1 MIHPLLTSSAADG
14 QTIGVVLLVA
24 AALGILVI
32 LAIALFSHT
41 KKSPGKGRAAPPVA
55 GKAKETEK
63 GAAKKPAPEK
73 SAAKKPVLLG
83 SLAPEEQKVTA
94 EPHREPI
101 RERRD
106 DTSIDKGY
114 AAQHGMWVCGYC
126 EVLNDNKLNIC
137 QACGQPRS
145 R

>member
-1 MIHPLLTSSAADG
+1 MMYPILTGSE
-14 QTIGVVLLVA
+14 QVIGTVLLVG

-32 LAIALFSHT
+32 LAVVIFSRSQ
-41 KKSPGKGRAAPPVA
+41 KSAGKGRTAPPSGGVA
-55 GKAKETEK
+55 AER
-63 GAAKKPAPEK
+63 KKPTPKEPD
-73 SAAKKPVLLG
+73 AKKPVLLG
-83 SLAPEEQKVTA
+83 SLAPEEQKRTA
-94 EPHREPI
+94 EKRREPI
-101 RERRD
+101 PERRD

-126 EVLNDNKLNIC
+126 EVLNDNSLTVC